1 MSKQKLIVLDTMKQD
16 IGLNKLKSVL
26 TTSMSE
32 FGLAISE
39 ATTHVNYEGTLD
51 RTHGE
56 STMSCKFSLS
66 KDSINDKDFLA
77 HLSTEFTNHCQDV
90 LRDIAIN
97 HYFDIEVISPD
108 DINTAMV
115 NIVVKVMRELKVK
128 RGKVYFTIIL

>member
-66 KDSINDKDFLA
+66 KDAINDKDFLA